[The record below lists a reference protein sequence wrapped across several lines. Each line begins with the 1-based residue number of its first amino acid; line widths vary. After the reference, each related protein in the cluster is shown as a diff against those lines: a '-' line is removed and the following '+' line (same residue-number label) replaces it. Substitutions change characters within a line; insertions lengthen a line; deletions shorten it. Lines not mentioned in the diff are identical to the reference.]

1 MINLTIKNRIYHYF
15 YLSIIGEIKMEE
27 INKILKQ
34 EGSIDSRD
42 FAKIFNKNHTIILE
56 KIDNLKKR
64 LKEIDKENQ
73 ISKIFKEKTREYKG
87 RTFRY
92 VKMNKQAF
100 ALLTTTFKSK
110 KGLKLQYDLF
120 SSFFETKRNY

>member
-1 MINLTIKNRIYHYF
+1 
-15 YLSIIGEIKMEE
+15 MEE